1 MFGGGRVNWNAD
13 NNRSDIGM
21 PHLLT
26 RSVANRD
33 QEDKDVELCRWH
45 STTGADRPARLLL
58 ATDGTYGPLP
68 DTAIIYALQHE
79 ANPARAAR
87 RLVRWAVRAGG
98 KRADNATAVV
108 VDVPAAE
115 DGERP

>member
-1 MFGGGRVNWNAD
+1 
-13 NNRSDIGM
+13 M
-21 PHLLT
+21 PNLLT
-26 RSVANRD
+26 RSVANRG
-33 QEDKDVELCRWH
+33 QEGKDVELCRWH

-68 DTAIIYALQHE
+68 DAAIIFALQHE

-98 KRADNATAVV
+98 KHADNAAAVV
-108 VDVPAAE
+108 VNVPAAD
-115 DGERP
+115 DGDHP